1 MRATRS
7 RSCSSSPS
15 ITPAARAWIRTL
27 PADALAEFFRGYVR
41 GYDLDALEQ
50 LLDARAAESLASGEG
65 SGPAAT
71 S

>member
-1 MRATRS
+1 M
-7 RSCSSSPS
+7 
-15 ITPAARAWIRTL
+15 